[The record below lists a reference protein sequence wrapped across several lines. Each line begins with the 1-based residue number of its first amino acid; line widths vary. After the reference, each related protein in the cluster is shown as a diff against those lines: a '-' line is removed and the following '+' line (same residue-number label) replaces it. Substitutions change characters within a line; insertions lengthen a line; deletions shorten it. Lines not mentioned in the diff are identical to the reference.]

1 MSKRTRNTLL
11 ALTLSFAP
19 VAAYAQDDTG
29 TTTTDTTTTDDT
41 VTDPVDD
48 ATDAATDTANDAAN
62 ATQNATNEVTERNN
76 FDLGWL
82 GLLGLAGLAGLRR
95 PSPTVVVPD
104 NTTRR

>member
-11 ALTLSFAP
+11 ALTLSLAP

-41 VTDPVDD
+41 VTDTVD
-48 ATDAATDTANDAAN
+48 DAATDTANDAAN

-104 NTTRR
+104 NNTRR